1 MSAEEKILGCILSDA
16 EKQAETIKNAALAEC
31 EEIEKKAAEDKKAY
45 EATTVSAALFKA
57 KGIKLNAQSSAEL
70 TIRDAKLA
78 KKHSEIEKTLKLAED
93 KINALADEEYFTLL
107 TRLAKEN
114 AKQEKAELLMSSRDL
129 KRNTALF
136 EKMLAAAGVSA
147 EVSSTPADICGGL
160 ILKYGD
166 VEYNLTIAAVIND
179 KREELEDKINGVLFA
194 E

>member
-31 EEIEKKAAEDKKAY
+31 EEIEKKAAEDKKSY

-147 EVSSTPADICGGL
+147 EVSSTPADIYGGL